1 MTERYLFLMLALMGA
16 AAVYVDQ
23 DLLNTW
29 IGPAMVGAPFLAWLI
44 AIAAQRSRR
53 KGDVGEKKE
62 EAKGAVEEKEAKET
76 GGKEVGREAK
86 GAPTPTITVEDIEE
100 HANDYRKEGALW
112 LLSVFQR
119 EGRLVDFIQEDISPY
134 DDAQIGA
141 ACREIHQGLRQ
152 AIKDVLKF
160 SPVVDAQEGTEIEVD
175 EDYDPRSIRLTGNL
189 VGKPPYKG
197 VLIHPGWKVEEL
209 RLPQFAENVRHDV
222 ITQAEIEVG

>member
-1 MTERYLFLMLALMGA
+1 M
-16 AAVYVDQ
+16 
-23 DLLNTW
+23 
-29 IGPAMVGAPFLAWLI
+29 
-44 AIAAQRSRR
+44 
-53 KGDVGEKKE
+53 
-62 EAKGAVEEKEAKET
+62 
-76 GGKEVGREAK
+76 
-86 GAPTPTITVEDIEE
+86 EDIEE
-100 HANDYRKEGALW
+100 HANDYRREGALW
-112 LLSVFQR
+112 LLSLLQR

-175 EDYDPRSIRLTGNL
+175 EDYDPRSIKLTGNL
-189 VGKPPYKG
+189 AGKPPFRG

-209 RLPQFAENVRHDV
+209 RLPQFGEKVRYDV

>member
-1 MTERYLFLMLALMGA
+1 MIERYLFLLLTLLGA
-16 AAVYVDQ
+16 VAIYLDQ
-23 DLLNTW
+23 GLLNEW
-29 IGPAMVGAPFLAWLI
+29 IGPAMVGAPFIAWLI
-44 AIAAQRSRR
+44 ALVAQGVR
-53 KGDVGEKKE
+53 KKAEKGKRDETKVDEGEKEDIEKGVEAEDVKE
-62 EAKGAVEEKEAKET
+62 GTET
-76 GGKEVGREAK
+76 T
-86 GAPTPTITVEDIEE
+86 APSIGMEDIEE
-100 HANDYRKEGALW
+100 HANDYRREGALW
-112 LLSVFQR
+112 LLSLLQR

-175 EDYDPRSIRLTGNL
+175 EDYDPRSIKLTGNL
-189 VGKPPYKG
+189 AGKPPFRG

-209 RLPQFAENVRHDV
+209 RLPQFGENVRYDV